1 MRKTLVTIGEK
12 IKRGMETV
20 IGVCI
25 KVHKALDQTWGMAEK
40 SEKWYFKQIISKN
53 K

>member
-12 IKRGMETV
+12 IKR
-20 IGVCI
+20 
-25 KVHKALDQTWGMAEK
+25 VHKALDQTWGMAEK